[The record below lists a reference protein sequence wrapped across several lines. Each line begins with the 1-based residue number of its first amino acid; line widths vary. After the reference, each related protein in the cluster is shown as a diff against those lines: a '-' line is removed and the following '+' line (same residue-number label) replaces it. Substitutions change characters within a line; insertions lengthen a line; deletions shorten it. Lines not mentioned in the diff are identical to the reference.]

1 MSSCVEP
8 GTSALREGPRAVR
21 QECSGDR
28 EFQRLYSQYFDEVM
42 TFVLRYGVNHS
53 DAEDLVQRIFVI
65 ALGRGDD
72 SEPLNDAGH
81 WLRAVALRVLHQ
93 HYRWRRVRRAAEWLL
108 ELTWAADHNN
118 ELTPERE
125 ASASESLEQVR
136 GVLSCMSIK
145 LRDTLVLLDVEGMA
159 PSEAARVLG
168 VPRNTLRSRHRLA
181 RDEFKRLW
189 TQRRKA

>member
-1 MSSCVEP
+1 VSSCVEP

-42 TFVLRYGVNHS
+42 TFVLRYGVNHP

-65 ALGRGDD
+65 ALRRGDD
-72 SEPLNDAGH
+72 SEPLNNAGH
-81 WLRAVALRVLHQ
+81 WLRAVALRVIHQ
-93 HYRWRRVRRAAEWLL
+93 HYRWRRVRRAAKWLL

-136 GVLSCMSIK
+136 DVLSRMSIK
-145 LRDTLVLLDVEGMA
+145 LRDALVMLDVEGMA